1 MVLEQLDSHLKNRN
15 LKLIIFIKICSKQIM
30 DLNVE
35 HKTVNLLKD
44 NLGGNLDDHGNDHGN
59 DDALLNVTPRHNP

>member
-44 NLGGNLDDHGNDHGN
+44 NLGGNLDDHGND
-59 DDALLNVTPRHNP
+59 DALLNVTLRHNP

>member
-15 LKLIIFIKICSKQIM
+15 LKLTIFIKICSKQII

-44 NLGGNLDDHGNDHGN
+44 KLEGNLDDHGN
-59 DDALLNVTPRHNP
+59 DDALLNITPRHNP